1 MGSIINYLSY
11 RKKCHSWKFY
21 HQNLVFC
28 EIFCVIV
35 DLSWSNDFWTL
46 DAWRHKLTSPKKT
59 MNHLMPQIKI
69 LLTRKP
75 KQKNQNKNLQISTV
89 FSLLNITKR
98 IPENKTKNQHKDIIN
113 YSTNWNKKCIA
124 SITSRKLPK
133 KNTREKYERKK
144 MLNENEKLSG
154 EEEERKNFVT

>member
-1 MGSIINYLSY
+1 
-11 RKKCHSWKFY
+11 
-21 HQNLVFC
+21 
-28 EIFCVIV
+28 
-35 DLSWSNDFWTL
+35 
-46 DAWRHKLTSPKKT
+46 

-154 EEEERKNFVT
+154 EEEERKNFVTEAAAKKTRREKEKSSE